1 MKLYAAS
8 LLFPIVLPP
17 IPDGALL
24 IDGGRILEV
33 GERDDLVKRHP
44 SAPLEELE
52 GAVILPGLVNVHTHL
67 ELSALKGTLPLG
79 SFIDWIL
86 ELIERKQDLDEDFYR
101 RSTHQ
106 GVEELIRSGVTCVG
120 EITTTGVS
128 FEVLQNSGLR
138 GVVYREVLS
147 PDPAKADGIAERAE
161 VEVQAMQAKA
171 SGLLKVG
178 LSPHAP
184 YSLSEPL
191 LRRVGALASRLKL
204 PLAILLAEVAE
215 EVIYIREGVGL
226 IRERLLPKVG
236 WERPSHEIQGE
247 TPVRLLARHGLL
259 SSSTLAVHAVHL
271 EEGDWDLLASK
282 GVAIAH
288 CPRSNA
294 FLNTG
299 VAPLPAYLERGMR
312 VGLGTDSLAS
322 NVSLSLW
329 DEIRFAFKLH
339 EGKIS
344 AEQLLRM
351 ATLGGAEALGLGGL
365 VGSLEL
371 GKRADLIAITCEGL
385 DGKNL
390 YSSLLATVRSED
402 VFLTMVDGHVVYRR
416 GSGDV
421 HS

>member
-24 IDGGRILEV
+24 TDGGRILEV
-33 GERDDLVKRHP
+33 GGRDDLVKRHP
-44 SAPLEELE
+44 SAPLEELD

-79 SFIDWIL
+79 SFVDWIIG
-86 ELIERKQDLDEDFYR
+86 LIERRRELDEGFYH
-101 RSTHQ
+101 RSTNQ

-120 EITTTGVS
+120 EITTTGMS

-147 PDPAKADGIAERAE
+147 PDPAKADQIAERAE

-171 SGLLKVG
+171 GGLLKVG

-191 LRRVGALASRLKL
+191 LRHVGALALRLKL
-204 PLAILLAEVAE
+204 PLAIHLAEMAE
-215 EVIYIREGVGL
+215 EVVYIREGAGL
-226 IRERLLPKVG
+226 IREKLLPRVG
-236 WERPSHEIQGE
+236 WEGPSHEIRGE
-247 TPVRLLARHGLL
+247 TPVRLLARLGLL
-259 SSSTLAVHAVHL
+259 SPSTLAVHAIHL
-271 EEGDWDLLASK
+271 EEEDQDLLASR

-299 VAPLPAYLERGMR
+299 VAPLPAYLARGMQ

-329 DEIRFAFKLH
+329 DEMRFAFRLH
-339 EGKIS
+339 KGKVS

-351 ATLGGAEALGLGGL
+351 ATLGGAEALGVGGL
-365 VGSLEL
+365 IGSIES
-371 GKRADLIAITCEGL
+371 GKRADLTAITCEDL
-385 DGKNL
+385 DGKDL
-390 YSSLLATVRSED
+390 YSSLLATVHSED
-402 VFLTMVDGHVVYRR
+402 VLLTMVDGRVVYRR
-416 GSGDV
+416 GSGGV